1 MTVDDHDQRLEG
13 EHRGKESVDIR
24 PTQERSGP
32 MSATQWRVSPERK
45 AIRTTATICLVI
57 IIIPSLI
64 AAAFLAKWQQNLN
77 QAIYTAGLTVNQA
90 ETSLRQRTA
99 IENNYRIDLAKAQG
113 RGDSQSEITS
123 IQTQVDTAALKTQQ
137 ALATLNSDQI
147 AQVTAE
153 SHRSGVA
160 GTWLLYSGC
169 VGAGIILAVLIFTY
183 VRSEKLRTYESG
195 QILDDLQ
202 KSGRSENP
210 LDLVVL
216 WNNNRDQLASYHK
229 LILNYA
235 SSTRQATIATL
246 LAGFCFFI
254 VIGIVAFFARNT
266 PAAVAASVVAAVGAT
281 VTGFVGN
288 GVLRNAET
296 SSREVLSFFSHPLDI
311 QRALAA
317 ERIINSMPE
326 PLQQE
331 ARLLLVRALTQ
342 ARTYDSSGAASRTS
356 PESEGIGS

>member
-1 MTVDDHDQRLEG
+1 MTVGDHDQRLDA
-13 EHRGKESVDIR
+13 EHRGKESVDIL
-24 PTQERSGP
+24 PTQEGSSP
-32 MSATQWRVSPERK
+32 MSAMQWRVSPERK
-45 AIRTTATICLVI
+45 TIRITAIICLVI

-64 AAAFLAKWQQNLN
+64 AAALLAERQQNLD
-77 QAIYTAGLTVNQA
+77 QAIYSTGLTVNQA
-90 ETSLRQRTA
+90 KTALQQRES
-99 IENNYRIDLAKAQG
+99 IENEYRVELGKAQL
-113 RGDSQSEITS
+113 RHASPSEITPL
-123 IQTQVDTAALKTQQ
+123 QAQDNTAALKTQQ

-153 SHRSGVA
+153 GHRSEIA

-169 VGAGIILAVLIFTY
+169 VGAGIVLAGLIFIY
-183 VRSEKLRTYESG
+183 VRSEKIRTYQSG

-210 LDLVVL
+210 LDFVVL

-246 LAGFCFFI
+246 LVGFGFFI
-254 VIGIVAFFARNT
+254 VIGIVAFFARNI

-281 VTGFVGN
+281 VTGFVSN

-317 ERIINSMPE
+317 ERVINSMPE
-326 PLQQE
+326 SSQQE

-342 ARTYDSSGAASRTS
+342 PRTYDSSGAAPRSS
-356 PESEGIGS
+356 PESEGISS